1 MLIEL
6 SSFPLCS
13 VLSSAS
19 TNIGNNHGK
28 DKPFS
33 SSSVHSCSPALSPC
47 QKCALCWVLFE
58 SVVIKQTDSLKFI
71 KTTNPA
77 KCYIN
82 THSLLNRLQSG
93 FGTNP
98 CMFLKEK
105 GSNVNKIKNE
115 LIKQPIKSVQHKA
128 LLGHEASGSS
138 GL

>member
-1 MLIEL
+1 MGRTNHSLL
-6 SSFPLCS
+6 VLCTP
-13 VLSSAS
+13 VLL
-19 TNIGNNHGK
+19 HL
-28 DKPFS
+28 
-33 SSSVHSCSPALSPC
+33 ALARNVL
-47 QKCALCWVLFE
+47 CAGYSE

-82 THSLLNRLQSG
+82 TNSLLNGLHSG

-98 CMFLKEK
+98 CMFLKVK

-128 LLGHEASGSS
+128 LLGYAASGSS